1 MKSFPK
7 KPRTKS
13 QGRASLSPAGRSE
26 NSSLNLHPSSLEDV
40 PHPSSLLKFRPYQL
54 EAFQDKTSGILIL
67 LWARQTGKSFTL
79 AAWAVDRLISNPGR
93 TVTVLSNSK
102 VNGVELNRK
111 CAEICELL
119 GHAFEQLDLS
129 PDNRF
134 ESFNTETRIPIGGK
148 VGRIKV
154 LAANPRTA
162 RGLSGDLILDEFAFH
177 EDSSGIW
184 EAAHPILDAHQDY
197 LCRIASTPNGKHNMF
212 YRLATDPA
220 IPRLRVTRTLAYAQ
234 GCPVFHPVTR
244 QPITPAEARA
254 LARNKRAYD
263 QNFECAFEDENMAL
277 LTHELISAAERP
289 DVGIIC
295 EQNWSEQ
302 CLSNLRGSRGDEAQF
317 NSPFTDVKTLNDSG
331 SNGRAG
337 LSSAGR
343 SPSEQQSEICNFK
356 SQMDSSFH
364 LPPSSF
370 LYGGVDVGRHR
381 DRTVITVVEKL
392 GATYLVRAILRLE
405 AMRFPEQQQR
415 LEQILGLPNIRT
427 IKMDVTGIGWG
438 LFEYTRQ
445 KFPGKLVGIDFS
457 TTMPASALGPSLI
470 GAAAFPSIRVT
481 EYLATR
487 LLQTYEDRAI
497 QHPIDAML
505 REDLRKPER
514 LVGPTGRV
522 SIAATRDGAGH
533 ADHFWSLAL
542 AIDAA
547 KAIGQPATF
556 VKVIPR
562 WKRPLFNT
570 RHRGLNF

>member
-1 MKSFPK
+1 M
-7 KPRTKS
+7 
-13 QGRASLSPAGRSE
+13 
-26 NSSLNLHPSSLEDV
+26 
-40 PHPSSLLKFRPYQL
+40 
-54 EAFQDKTSGILIL
+54 EAFQDKTNGIQIW

-93 TVTVLSNSK
+93 TVTILSNSK
-102 VNGVELNRK
+102 LNGIELNRK
-111 CAEICELL
+111 CAEICQLL

-148 VGRIKV
+148 IGRIKV

-162 RGLSGDLILDEFAFH
+162 RGFSGDLILDEFAFH
-177 EDSSGIW
+177 EDSAAIW
-184 EAAHPILDAHQDY
+184 EAAYPILAANQDF

-212 YRLATDPA
+212 YRLATDPM
-220 IPRLRVTRTLAYAQ
+220 IPLLRVTRTLAHAQ
-234 GCPVFHPVTR
+234 GCPVFHPITR

-254 LARNKRAYD
+254 LERNKRAYD

-277 LTHELISAAERP
+277 LTHELISAAERE
-289 DVGIIC
+289 DVGAVC
-295 EQNWSEQ
+295 EMSWSEAA
-302 CLSNLRGSRGDEAQF
+302 LARLTHEEGA
-317 NSPFTDVKTLNDSG
+317 
-331 SNGRAG
+331 
-337 LSSAGR
+337 
-343 SPSEQQSEICNFK
+343 
-356 SQMDSSFH
+356 M
-364 LPPSSF
+364 

-381 DRTVITVVEKL
+381 DRTVITVVQRL
-392 GATYLVRAILRLE
+392 GATYVVRAILRLE
-405 AMRFPEQQQR
+405 AMRFPEQQER
-415 LEQILGLPNIRT
+415 LEQVLNLQNVRMM
-427 IKMDVTGIGWG
+427 KMDVTGIGWG

-445 KFPGKLVGIDFS
+445 KFPGKLMGIDFG
-457 TTMPASALGPSLI
+457 TTMPASALGPSFI
-470 GAAAFPSIRVT
+470 GGTAFPSIRVT

-497 QHPIDAML
+497 QQPIDATL

-522 SIAATRDGAGH
+522 SIAATRDEAGH

-547 KAIGQPATF
+547 KSIGAAATF
-556 VKVIPR
+556 IQVVPR

-570 RHRGLNF
+570 WKRGLTM

>member
-7 KPRTKS
+7 KSRPKS
-13 QGRASLSPAGRSE
+13 KSAPSLSPAGRSTSDSPPGGRGSSRAVTTPSPLD
-26 NSSLNLHPSSLEDV
+26 SSLISHPSSL
-40 PHPSSLLKFRPYQL
+40 PSAPSSLLTFRPYQL

-111 CAEICELL
+111 CAEICQCL
-119 GHAFEQLDLS
+119 GQAFEQLDLS

-134 ESFNTETRIPIGGK
+134 ESFNAETRIPIGGK

-220 IPRLRVTRTLAYAQ
+220 IPCLRVTRTLAYAQ

-244 QPITPAEARA
+244 QPITPADARA

-277 LTHELISAAERP
+277 LTHELISAAERQ

-302 CLSNLRGSRGDEAQF
+302 CLSNLCGSRGDEAQI
-317 NSPFTDVKTLNDSG
+317 NSSVPNEKCSMLDAHCSM
-331 SNGRAG
+331 
-337 LSSAGR
+337 SSL
-343 SPSEQQSEICNFK
+343 
-356 SQMDSSFH
+356 H
-364 LPPSSF
+364 PSSF

-392 GATYLVRAILRLE
+392 GSTYLARAILRLE
-405 AMRFPEQQQR
+405 GMRFPEQQER
-415 LEQILGLPNIRT
+415 LEQILSLPNVRT
-427 IKMDVTGIGWG
+427 VKMDVTGIGWG

-445 KFPGKLVGIDFS
+445 KFAGKLMGIDFG
-457 TTMPASALGPSLI
+457 TTMPASSLNLPPSS
-470 GAAAFPSIRVT
+470 FSSIRVT

-497 QHPIDAML
+497 QHPIDATL

-547 KAIGQPATF
+547 KSIGQAATF
-556 VKVIPR
+556 VQVVPR

-570 RHRGLNF
+570 WKRGLTM